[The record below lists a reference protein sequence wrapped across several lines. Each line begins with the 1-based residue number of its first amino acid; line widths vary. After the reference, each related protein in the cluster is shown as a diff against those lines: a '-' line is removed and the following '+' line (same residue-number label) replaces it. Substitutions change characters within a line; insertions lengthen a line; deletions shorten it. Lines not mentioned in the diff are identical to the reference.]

1 MLNSGRMCSTDLL
14 CVTDELIEAGCDVNH
29 ADVSGRRL
37 LNYLVKGG
45 VQSEA
50 AVRRLLIEGADHDMV
65 RYLYLSWCTSR
76 GTYAVKKSPRFT
88 SIHNYCRAIREQSD
102 MPLMR
107 GLYS

>member
-1 MLNSGRMCSTDLL
+1 MQMCL

-50 AVRRLLIEGADHDMV
+50 AVRRMLIEGADHDMV
-65 RYLYLSWCTSR
+65 RSHFDFLLKGSNSLP
-76 GTYAVKKSPRFT
+76 K
-88 SIHNYCRAIREQSD
+88 IHE
-102 MPLMR
+102 
-107 GLYS
+107 

>member
-1 MLNSGRMCSTDLL
+1 MTCRQCTTDELIEAGYDVNPADVL

-65 RYLYLSWCTSR
+65 RCQ
-76 GTYAVKKSPRFT
+76 F
-88 SIHNYCRAIREQSD
+88 
-102 MPLMR
+102 
-107 GLYS
+107 